1 MLSLSNL
8 IRIYRITSWF
18 TVAFKNNL
26 KPNFE
31 ILESIPHSTFR
42 PRSLISI
49 GFANFLLFLMSLLWV
64 MVIASRPFFALYVV
78 TVNKTYPLL
87 IINKSQS
94 LISLPSGVD
103 FCSVLLK
110 RHTVAKSHCVVF
122 EKFITMSIN
131 LCLRDLLFWV

>member
-1 MLSLSNL
+1 
-8 IRIYRITSWF
+8 
-18 TVAFKNNL
+18 
-26 KPNFE
+26 
-31 ILESIPHSTFR
+31 
-42 PRSLISI
+42 
-49 GFANFLLFLMSLLWV
+49 

-94 LISLPSGVD
+94 LISLPRGVD

-110 RHTVAKSHCVVF
+110 RHTVAKSHRVVF

-131 LCLRDLLFWV
+131 LCLRDLLFWI